1 MEFFTLLTVFSIGVL
16 GYHYTI
22 YPAIIALWARWR
34 PATASSGLYTPSV
47 SLIITAYNEAAVMVE
62 KLENSL
68 ALDYPTDLLEIIVVT
83 DGSTDDTA
91 VLAAKFQDRGIRLL
105 HDPVRRGKSAAM
117 NRATAVARGDI
128 ILFSDANAFYQPDA
142 LLKLLRHFQNGR
154 VGGVSGNKTVKP
166 GPGGVS
172 QSSGLYWRYE
182 SAIKKWESQTGSTV
196 AVVGEMFALRRT
208 LFAPIPPEVINDD
221 AYLATLVLRQ
231 GLSVLYEPEAV
242 CWETASESTADELT
256 RRRRISAGRY
266 QLLFAPRWWP
276 WRYPAALFQ
285 LVSHKFLRL
294 LLPFFMILALVANTA
309 VLLRRPKNFLMGLV
323 FLGQLAVYMLAGL
336 GWLAEKR
343 QKKAKIPAAAYYI
356 VSGNFSSLQG
366 LWRLLSGKQ
375 SVLWEKARRE

>member
-1 MEFFTLLTVFSIGVL
+1 MEFFTLLTALSIGIL
-16 GYHYTI
+16 GYHYAI
-22 YPAIIALWARWR
+22 YPVIVALWARWR
-34 PATASSGLYTPSV
+34 PATTSSGLYTPSA
-47 SLIITAYNEAAVMVE
+47 SLIITAYNEAAVMAE

-91 VLAAKFQDRGIRLL
+91 VLAAAFKDRGIRLL

-128 ILFSDANAFYQPDA
+128 IVFSDANAFYQPDA

-182 SAIKKWESQTGSTV
+182 STIKTWESQTGSTI
-196 AVVGEMFALRRT
+196 AVVGEMFALRRAVFT
-208 LFAPIPPEVINDD
+208 PIPPEVINDD
-221 AYLATLVLRQ
+221 AYLSTLVLRQ

-266 QLLFAPRWWP
+266 QLLFKPQWWP
-276 WRYPAALFQ
+276 WQHPAGLFQ

-309 VLLRRPKNFLMGLV
+309 VLLRRPVRLLMRLTFV
-323 FLGQLAVYMLAGL
+323 GQLAVYGLAAL

-356 VSGNFSSLQG
+356 VSGNFSSLLG